1 METSTPSQN
10 RLLPRERRR
19 QPRIDTNE
27 RSSTHGHS
35 RRLRPLPR
43 TIDYLVVNS
52 VERFVD
58 WIDRGIIVSIDT
70 LENLLANEPSSP
82 TSQGS
87 TSQVSNND
95 AVDIL
100 IVTNPQRPCTT
111 TTEESTQHSFE
122 VLDYVERFVDWID
135 FGITGILDMC
145 VELEY
150 DFQGSTS
157 QVSNDSVVE
166 IPTAATDLQKPCTTT
181 VEESQ
186 EIVTPTLEMPVDIS
200 PEIHESFVS
209 ETYESCLAEHTD
221 VTESTIAKEKF
232 GEASLRNAAASE
244 ELAPPR
250 DDVKDDDEWIV
261 VEDEL

>member
-1 METSTPSQN
+1 MPSQY

-19 QPRIDTNE
+19 QPKIDTNE
-27 RSSTHGHS
+27 RSSTPGHS
-35 RRLRPLPR
+35 RRLRSLPH
-43 TIDYLVVNS
+43 TFDYLSVVNC

-70 LENLLANEPSSP
+70 LENLLANEPSP
-82 TSQGS
+82 TLQGS

-95 AVDIL
+95 AVDIP

-111 TTEESTQHSFE
+111 TTEESTRDSFE

-145 VELEY
+145 VELEH

-157 QVSNDSVVE
+157 QVSNGSVVE
-166 IPTAATDLQKPCTTT
+166 IPTATDLQKPCMTTM
-181 VEESQ
+181 EESQ
-186 EIVTPTLEMPVDIS
+186 EIVTPMLEMPVDIS
-200 PEIHESFVS
+200 PEI
-209 ETYESCLAEHTD
+209 YESCLVEHTD
-221 VTESTIAKEKF
+221 VTQSTIAEENF
-232 GEASLRNAAASE
+232 GEASLRNVAATE
-244 ELAPPR
+244 ELAPPG
-250 DDVKDDDEWIV
+250 DNVKDDDEWIV